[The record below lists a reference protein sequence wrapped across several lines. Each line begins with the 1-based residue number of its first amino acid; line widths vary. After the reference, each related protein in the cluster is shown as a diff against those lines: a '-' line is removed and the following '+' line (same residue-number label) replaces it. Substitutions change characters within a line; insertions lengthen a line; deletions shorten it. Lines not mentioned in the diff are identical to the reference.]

1 MENVTLL
8 ELISGKFPDAVV
20 ETGEGLD
27 QPWVI
32 LKKESVAAVCRFLKD
47 NADTK
52 MDYLIDITAVDFLPK
67 APRFEVVYHMRSIKH
82 GHKLRLK
89 ARVEEDD
96 PTVPTVSSI
105 WLTADWHERETF
117 DLMGV
122 KFEGHPNLTRI
133 LMTDDWEG
141 HPLRKDY
148 PIKGPEWTF
157 KPW

>member
-1 MENVTLL
+1 VENVTLL